1 MELNP
6 DACKRLIYA
15 ILEQALTDAQSPARE
30 HEPQIAQR
38 FINPE
43 NKLFVHYCDLL
54 DINAEYMAKH
64 MQIKIKKTLQA
75 KKDKRDRMLNAMYQ
89 L

>member
-1 MELNP
+1 MDYHPES
-6 DACKRLIYA
+6 CKRLIYA
-15 ILEQALTDAQSPARE
+15 ILEQALTDAQSSARE

-38 FINPE
+38 FIHSE

-64 MQIKIKKTLQA
+64 MQEKIKSTLQA
-75 KKDKRDRMLNAMYQ
+75 KKDKRDRMLNVMYQ